1 MIYLRS
7 VFLFWIFTL
16 IWVNE
21 LNAQG
26 GSLSTENKKAIKLFY
41 SAIERYQVK
50 NTEEALSDLKKAITA
65 DPLFTEA
72 FILQGDIYNDDR
84 QFEKAIE
91 SYQTAINTNK
101 PFSPALFSIIAT
113 IQLNLGRYTDAQFNF
128 QRFLE
133 SGYIP
138 ENKKQQAE
146 QGLKVCAFAI
156 NNIAHPVPF
165 LPVNLGDSIN
175 SPYDDYVNILTAD
188 EELLYFTR
196 KNPSSAKSEDK
207 RQDYEEDFYVS
218 HRIDSTWSEAI
229 PLGPPVN
236 TNGNEGALTISPD
249 GNFLFFAACDR
260 PDGYGSCD
268 IYWAKRIGDHWT
280 VPQNMGP
287 RINSPQW
294 DSQPSFS
301 SDGKTLYFA
310 SKRPGGKGSSDIWNS
325 QLQPDGQ
332 WSEPVNLGDS
342 INTKAEEMAP
352 FIHPDDQTLYF
363 SSKGHL
369 GMGGLDLFFSRKIGI
384 GTWGQPVNM
393 GFPINTQANEIS
405 IIVNAKGNMAY
416 ISSDL
421 PGGKGGQDIYKFPL
435 YKEAQPVA
443 TSYLKGIVFDQE
455 TKKRM
460 AARFELI
467 DLETSQ
473 TVVESVSDPLSGE
486 FLLLLPSEKNYAL
499 NVSREGYLF
508 FSENFSLRGT
518 NSSIHP
524 LLRNIPLKP
533 IKIGESVVLKNIF
546 FDTDKFVLK
555 DESTGELRKLIDYL
569 QKNPK
574 LKIEISGHT
583 DNQGTEEYNVVLS
596 QNRAKSVYDF
606 LIQNGIEESRLS
618 YKGYGFTHPVDTN
631 STDQGRAN
639 NRRTEFKILEN

>member
-7 VFLFWIFTL
+7 VFLFWIFIL
-16 IWVNE
+16 IWATE
-21 LNAQG
+21 LYAQDG
-26 GSLSTENKKAIKLFY
+26 PLSTENKKAIKLFY
-41 SAIERYQVK
+41 SAIEMYQAK
-50 NTEEALSDLKKAITA
+50 NVENALSDLKKAIMA

-72 FILQGDIYNDDR
+72 YILEGDIYCDDH

-128 QRFLE
+128 QRFVG
-133 SGYIP
+133 SGQIP

-165 LPVNLGDSIN
+165 VPVNLGDSIN
-175 SPYDDYVNILTAD
+175 SPYDDYVNIITAD
-188 EELLYFTR
+188 EEWLYFTR
-196 KNPSSAKSEDK
+196 KNPSSAKTEDK

-218 HRIDSTWSEAI
+218 SRIDSIWSEAV

-268 IYWAKRIGDHWT
+268 IYWAKRTGDHWT
-280 VPQNMGP
+280 EPQNMGP

-310 SKRPGGKGSSDIWNS
+310 SKRPGGKGSSDIWKS
-325 QLQPDGQ
+325 QLQSDGQ
-332 WSEPVNLGDS
+332 WSEPANLGDS

-369 GMGGLDLFFSRKIGI
+369 GMGGLDLFFSRKIGT
-384 GTWGQPVNM
+384 GTWGRPVNM

-405 IIVNAKGNMAY
+405 IIVNANGNMAY

-435 YKEAQPVA
+435 YKEAQPVT

-455 TKKRM
+455 TNKRLG
-460 AARFELI
+460 ARFELI

-473 TVVESVSDPLSGE
+473 TVVESDSDPLSGE
-486 FLLLLPSEKNYAL
+486 FLLLLPSEKNYAM

-518 NSSIHP
+518 NSSLRP
-524 LLRNIPLKP
+524 FLRNIPLKP

-546 FDTDKFVLK
+546 FDTDKFLLK

-583 DNQGTEEYNVVLS
+583 DNQGTEEHNLVLS
-596 QNRAKSVYDF
+596 QNRAKSVYGF
-606 LIQNGIEESRLS
+606 LIQHGINESRLS
-618 YKGYGFTHPVDTN
+618 YKGYGFTYPVDTN
-631 STDQGRAN
+631 SSDQGRAN
-639 NRRTEFKILEN
+639 NRRTEFKILGN